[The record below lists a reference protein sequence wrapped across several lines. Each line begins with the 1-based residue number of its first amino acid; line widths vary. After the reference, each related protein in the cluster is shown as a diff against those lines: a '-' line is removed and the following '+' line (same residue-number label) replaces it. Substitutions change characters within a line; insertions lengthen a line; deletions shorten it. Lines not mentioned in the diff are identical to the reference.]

1 MDYQK
6 VFKGLLIALAGAS
19 LTYAADQIPN
29 LNFGDYTLLVAAVL
43 SAAVNAGRQWLI
55 SKGYL

>member
-1 MDYQK
+1 MDYKK
-6 VFKGLLIALAGAS
+6 VLRGFVIALAGAA

-29 LNFGDYTLLVAAVL
+29 LDFGQYTLVVAAVL
-43 SAAVNAGRQWLI
+43 SAGVNAARQYLV